1 MNYLA
6 HLVLSGEN
14 EEVLF
19 GNFIADA
26 VKGKSY
32 LTWSKNIQKGVLL
45 HRFIDH
51 FTDTNTHYLAGK
63 RRFYQKFPKM
73 GGVINDILYDYLLWQ
88 YELRHKNLKLDEE
101 IKRFYR
107 ILDGFEN
114 KMPESIYY
122 MYQYMKKDDWLTNYQ
137 YKYGI
142 KKALNGIGKRINY
155 SDNLESSFDIL
166 EALIFDFEKEF
177 EMFYNEIKEQTS
189 SFYVN

>member
-6 HLVLSGEN
+6 HLVLSGKN

-32 LTWSKNIQKGVLL
+32 LTWSENIQKGILL

-51 FTDTNTHYLAGK
+51 YTDNNHHYLAGK
-63 RRFYQKFPKM
+63 RRFYEKFPKM
-73 GGVINDILYDYLLWQ
+73 GGVINDILYDYLLWK
-88 YELRHKNLKLDEE
+88 YELKHKNILLDKE
-101 IKRFYR
+101 IIRFYR
-107 ILDGFEN
+107 ILDGFKN
-114 KMPESIYY
+114 KMPKSILY

-137 YKYGI
+137 YKHGI
-142 KKALNGIGKRINY
+142 KKALNGIGKRIKY
-155 SDNLESSFDIL
+155 SDNLENCFDIL
-166 EALIFDFEKEF
+166 ESSIFDFEKEF
-177 EMFYNEIKEQTS
+177 EMFYDEIKEHTS

>member
-51 FTDTNTHYLAGK
+51 FTDTNSHYLAGK

-101 IKRFYR
+101 IKRFYI

-114 KMPESIYY
+114 KMPESISH

-137 YKYGI
+137 YKHGI
-142 KKALNGIGKRINY
+142 KKALNGFGKRINY

-177 EMFYNEIKEQTS
+177 EMFYNEIKEHTS

>member
-6 HLVLSGEN
+6 HLVLSGNN

-32 LTWSKNIQKGVLL
+32 LTWSENIQKGILL

-51 FTDTNTHYLAGK
+51 YTDNNHHYLAGK
-63 RRFYQKFPKM
+63 RRFYDKFPKM

-88 YELRHKNLKLDEE
+88 YELKHKNILLNKE
-101 IKRFYR
+101 IIRFYR
-107 ILDGFEN
+107 TLDGFKN
-114 KMPESIYY
+114 KMPKSILY

-137 YKYGI
+137 YKHGI
-142 KKALNGIGKRINY
+142 KKALNGIGKRIKY
-155 SDNLESSFDIL
+155 SDNLESCFDIL
-166 EALIFDFEKEF
+166 ESSIFEFEKEF
-177 EMFYNEIKEQTS
+177 EMFYIEIKKQTP
-189 SFYVN
+189 SFYLN

>member
-6 HLVLSGEN
+6 HLVLSGKN
-14 EEVLF
+14 EEVIF

-32 LTWSKNIQKGVLL
+32 LSWSKNIQKGILL

-51 FTDTNTHYLAGK
+51 YTDTNPHYLAGK
-63 RRFYQKFPKM
+63 RRFYKKFPKM

-88 YELRHKNLKLDEE
+88 YELKYKNIQLDKE
-101 IKRFYR
+101 IIGFYR
-107 ILDGFEN
+107 TLDGFQN
-114 KMPESIYY
+114 KMPKRILY

-137 YKYGI
+137 YKHGV
-142 KKALNGIGKRINY
+142 KKALHGIGKRIKY
-155 SDNLESSFDIL
+155 SDNLESCFDIL
-166 EALIFDFEKEF
+166 ESSIFDFEKEF
-177 EMFYNEIKEQTS
+177 EMFYHEIKEHTS

>member
-6 HLVLSGEN
+6 HLVLSGKN
-14 EEVLF
+14 EEVIF

-32 LTWSKNIQKGVLL
+32 LSWSKNIQKGILL

-51 FTDTNTHYLAGK
+51 YTDTNPHYLAGK
-63 RRFYQKFPKM
+63 RRFYEKFPKM

-88 YELRHKNLKLDEE
+88 YEIKYKNIQLDKE
-101 IKRFYR
+101 IIGFYR
-107 ILDGFEN
+107 TLDGFQN
-114 KMPESIYY
+114 KMPKRILY

-137 YKYGI
+137 YKHGV
-142 KKALNGIGKRINY
+142 KKALHGIGKRIKY
-155 SDNLESSFDIL
+155 SDNLESCFDIL
-166 EALIFDFEKEF
+166 ESSIFDFEKEF
-177 EMFYNEIKEQTS
+177 EMFYHEIKEHTS

>member
-6 HLVLSGEN
+6 HLVLSGKN
-14 EEVLF
+14 EEVIF

-32 LTWSKNIQKGVLL
+32 LSWSKNIQKGILL

-51 FTDTNTHYLAGK
+51 FTDTNPHYLAGK
-63 RRFYQKFPKM
+63 RRFYEKFPKM

-88 YELRHKNLKLDEE
+88 YELKYKNIQLDKE
-101 IKRFYR
+101 IIGFYR
-107 ILDGFEN
+107 TLDGFQN
-114 KMPESIYY
+114 KMPKRILY

-137 YKYGI
+137 YKHGV
-142 KKALNGIGKRINY
+142 KKALHGIGKRIKY
-155 SDNLESSFDIL
+155 SDNLESCFDIL
-166 EALIFDFEKEF
+166 EFSIFDFEKEF
-177 EMFYNEIKEQTS
+177 EMFYHEIKEHTS

>member
-6 HLVLSGEN
+6 HLVLSGKN

-32 LTWSKNIQKGVLL
+32 LTWSKNIQKGILL

-51 FTDTNTHYLAGK
+51 YTDNNHHYLAGK
-63 RRFYQKFPKM
+63 RRFYEKFPKM
-73 GGVINDILYDYLLWQ
+73 GGVINDILYDYLLWK
-88 YELRHKNLKLDEE
+88 YELKHKNILLDKE
-101 IKRFYR
+101 IIRFYR
-107 ILDGFEN
+107 ILDGFKN
-114 KMPESIYY
+114 KMPKSILY

-137 YKYGI
+137 YKHGI
-142 KKALNGIGKRINY
+142 KKALNGIGKRIKY
-155 SDNLESSFDIL
+155 SDNLESCFDIL
-166 EALIFDFEKEF
+166 ESSIFEFEKEF
-177 EMFYNEIKEQTS
+177 EMFYIEIKKQIP

>member
-6 HLVLSGEN
+6 HLVLSGKN
-14 EEVLF
+14 EEVIF

-32 LTWSKNIQKGVLL
+32 LSWSKNIQKGILL

-51 FTDTNTHYLAGK
+51 YTDTNPHYLAGK
-63 RRFYQKFPKM
+63 RRFYKKFPKM

-88 YELRHKNLKLDEE
+88 YEIKYKNIQLDKE
-101 IKRFYR
+101 IIGFYR
-107 ILDGFEN
+107 TLDGFQN
-114 KMPESIYY
+114 KMPKRILY

-137 YKYGI
+137 YKHGV
-142 KKALNGIGKRINY
+142 KKALHGIGKRIKY
-155 SDNLESSFDIL
+155 SDNLESCFDIL
-166 EALIFDFEKEF
+166 ESSIFDFEKEF
-177 EMFYNEIKEQTS
+177 EMFYHEIKEHTS

>member
-6 HLVLSGEN
+6 HLVLSGKN
-14 EEVLF
+14 EEVIF

-32 LTWSKNIQKGVLL
+32 LSWSKNIQKGILL

-51 FTDTNTHYLAGK
+51 FTDTNPHYLAGK
-63 RRFYQKFPKM
+63 RRFYEKFPKM

-88 YELRHKNLKLDEE
+88 YELKYKNIQLDKE
-101 IKRFYR
+101 IIGFYR
-107 ILDGFEN
+107 TLDGFQN
-114 KMPESIYY
+114 KMPKRILY

-137 YKYGI
+137 YKHGI
-142 KKALNGIGKRINY
+142 KKALHGIGKRIKY
-155 SDNLESSFDIL
+155 SDNLESCFDIL
-166 EALIFDFEKEF
+166 EFSIFDFEKEF
-177 EMFYNEIKEQTS
+177 EMFYHEIKEHTS